1 MAIEDALALVRA
13 LRAGFVGGL
22 ERYVAS
28 RHARVKRVQLASRR
42 LGSLAHWTNP
52 LACALRDGL
61 LRALPEALTRSQ
73 YRRVIEPGLALATE
87 WSR

>member
-42 LGSLAHWTNP
+42 LGSLAHWTTRWR
-52 LACALRDGL
+52 ARCAMAFCARY
-61 LRALPEALTRSQ
+61 Q
-73 YRRVIEPGLALATE
+73 RR
-87 WSR
+87 